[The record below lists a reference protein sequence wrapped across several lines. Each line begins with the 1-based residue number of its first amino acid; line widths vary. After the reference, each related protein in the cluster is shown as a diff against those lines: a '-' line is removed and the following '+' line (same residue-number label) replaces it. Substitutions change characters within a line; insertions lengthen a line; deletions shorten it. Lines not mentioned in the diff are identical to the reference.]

1 MDSRTLTTLP
11 RHMLYCGVVTCLSSL
26 STGYVIGSPNIPE
39 AAIRG
44 KDGACGPNP
53 YTIHAGFPNCFE
65 FSDLIWG
72 FAVGSFCLGAC
83 AGGLISGGIQNKVGR
98 IKTMLLSNFVFIL
111 GALIL
116 GLTYHQAQFIIGRI
130 VIGFACGLGG
140 VVAPTYL
147 GEIATIQGRGT
158 LGAFHQLF
166 IVIGLM
172 ISNLVGLAWS
182 SPPGW
187 RVVFAVN
194 AIPAL
199 LQCLLLPSLVESPKY
214 LVSQNR
220 LNEAE
225 DSLQKLRGPESV
237 VDVHQELDEIIAL
250 LLGDRAIE
258 KAKDEEEEIS
268 DPTSRAAQVIP
279 AVQRGDSLA
288 TMKTQLTLVHTPN
301 VHENKTQTSSNDN
314 QDSYGIIELF
324 RSECCGLAIIGI
336 FVHFLQQA
344 SGINGLVYYSTS
356 FLANVFGS
364 DNSKFITV
372 GVSFCSLLST
382 IGSVFLIKRFNR
394 KTLMMT
400 SFVGLSVSSLLLVI
414 GAYCNVGILVVIA
427 VFLYIATFAVAMGPI
442 PWLLLPELLPTYAV
456 SPASSVA
463 TGVNWGTNFVVG
475 LVFPSMTKAMGGGT
489 FLLFGAIN
497 IFGVFY
503 IWYFVPETRGRS
515 IEDIMMESGVPPR
528 SKS

>member
-1 MDSRTLTTLP
+1 
-11 RHMLYCGVVTCLSSL
+11 MLYSGVVACLISL

-44 KDGACGPNP
+44 HDGACGPSP

-65 FSDLIWG
+65 FSDLLWG

-83 AGGLISGGIQNKVGR
+83 VGGLISGGIQNKVGR
-98 IKTMLLSNFVFIL
+98 IKTMLLSDFVFIL
-111 GALIL
+111 GALTL

-130 VIGFACGLGG
+130 IVGFACGIGG

-166 IVIGLM
+166 VVIGIV

-187 RVVFAVN
+187 RVVFAAN

-199 LQCLLLPSLVESPKY
+199 LQCFLLPSLVESPKY
-214 LVSQNR
+214 LVSRNQ
-220 LNEAE
+220 LKEAKE
-225 DSLQKLRGPESV
+225 SLQKLRGPEAE
-237 VDVHQELDEIIAL
+237 VDVHQELDEMIAL
-250 LLGDRAIE
+250 LLGDHVIE
-258 KAKDEEEEIS
+258 EAADEEEEIS
-268 DPTSRAAQVIP
+268 DPASK
-279 AVQRGDSLA
+279 AVQGIPIVRRGDSLA
-288 TMKTQLTLVHTPN
+288 TVKTQLTLVPTRN
-301 VHENKTQTSSNDN
+301 AHENMADAPSNDS

-336 FVHFLQQA
+336 LVHFLQQA

-356 FLANVFGS
+356 FLANVFGTN
-364 DNSKFITV
+364 NSKYITV
-372 GVSFCSLLST
+372 GISFCSLLST
-382 IGSVFLIKRFNR
+382 AASVFLINRLNR
-394 KTLMMT
+394 KALMMT
-400 SFVGLSVSSLLLVI
+400 SFVGLNISSLLLVI
-414 GAYCNVGILVVIA
+414 GAYCNVGILVVVA
-427 VFLYIATFAVAMGPI
+427 VFLYIATFAVALGPI

-475 LVFPSMTKAMGGGT
+475 LVFPSMTKAMGSGT

-497 IFGVFY
+497 VFGVFY
-503 IWYFVPETRGRS
+503 IWRFVPETRGRS
-515 IEDIMMESGVPPR
+515 IEAIMAECGVPQR